1 MRRVITADTVTEE
14 AERGCTRIAAPRG
27 RTVITPG
34 AWTRAQQLGVT
45 FDQAEDAADPAP
57 GAGGAR
63 EVDAS
68 RVVRVRGAA
77 VRLGPFSGAPNVAL
91 ADVVT
96 GADGSPMTAG
106 FMAWRRDDSF
116 SWSLDYDEID
126 YVLEGV
132 LHLGIDGRVI
142 EGRPGDVLYIPKGS
156 RVLFGTPNRVRVFYV
171 TYPADWAGPAAKK

>member
-1 MRRVITADTVTEE
+1 MRRIITAETVAEE
-14 AERGCTRIAAPRG
+14 AERGRTRIAAPRG
-27 RTVITPG
+27 RAVITPG
-34 AWTRAQQLGVT
+34 AWTKAQQLGVT
-45 FDQAEDAADPAP
+45 FDQSEDAAEA
-57 GAGGAR
+57 ATTGAR

-68 RVVRVRGAA
+68 RVVRVRGSE
-77 VRLGPFSGAPNVAL
+77 VRLGRFSGAPNVGL
-91 ADVVT
+91 TDVVT
-96 GADGSPMTAG
+96 GKDGSPMTAG

-132 LHLGIDGRVI
+132 LHLGIDGRTI

-171 TYPADWAGPAAKK
+171 TYPADWAPPREK